1 MKVLLVNPLSGYQVG
16 SMPLGVGYLAAY
28 LETQGHQVVFQ
39 DRVPT
44 FYRNNRDLALVD
56 RETRVAA
63 EALRPDWIGITMT
76 TAQVY
81 DTYHVI
87 MLLRQATGAR
97 NAPIVVGGYH
107 PTTEPELTLRECAE
121 VDIVVRGEGEFT
133 LADLVAGL
141 DPSSVPGVTC
151 RKEGQILSTPD
162 RPLHDKLDDFLP
174 PPRRLYDAGFY
185 YRRKADVLSG
195 WYVKAATLMTSRGCP
210 KRCKFCAAEVILP
223 RVRFHSVDYVLAEL
237 EGILRHYDVEAI
249 SFIDIMFLSRW
260 SRTEELCR
268 RLIAEK
274 LNRRVRWGA
283 SITADSI
290 TKDKLA
296 LMKAAGCR
304 YLNFGFETGSQRMLD
319 LMNKRVKIEKNHN
332 AARWAEELGLM
343 CNSAFLMG
351 LPGETEA
358 DIELTA
364 QFLRDHKLFS
374 TGINVMAPLPGST
387 YYREFMDRGILT
399 YTPELWRIIGAVF
412 HDNSTRD
419 DIPVFSD
426 IPRDRLFQLVD
437 QINAEIINPMNAWSY
452 IRSNWRRDPSG
463 ALRQAKYLAG
473 RSPWIRNG
481 VTRRMV
487 RALRAILPKSQ
498 PLTPSMP
505 ARGYHPKDSGIA

>member
-1 MKVLLVNPLSGYQVG
+1 MKILFLNPLSGYQVG
-16 SMPLGVGYLAAY
+16 SMPLGVGYIAAY
-28 LETQGHQVVFQ
+28 LESQGHQVFFV
-39 DRVPT
+39 DRVPG
-44 FYRNNRDLALVD
+44 FYRNNRDLASVD
-56 RETRVAA
+56 RETCGAA
-63 EALRPDWIGITMT
+63 EALQPDWIGITMT

-81 DTYHVI
+81 DTYHVAK
-87 MLLRQATGAR
+87 LLRQVPGGR
-97 NAPIVVGGYH
+97 NAGIVVGGYH

-223 RVRFHSVDYVLAEL
+223 RVRFHSVDYVWAEL
-237 EGILRHYDVEAI
+237 EGILRDYDIEAI
-249 SFIDIMFLSRW
+249 SFVDIMFLSRW

-268 RLIAEK
+268 RLIAER

-283 SITADSI
+283 SITADSV

-296 LMKAAGCR
+296 LMKEAGCR

-319 LMNKRVKIEKNHN
+319 LMNKRVKVEKNHN
-332 AARWAEELGLM
+332 AARWAEELGLK
-343 CNSAFLMG
+343 CNSAFLVG

-364 QFLRDHKLFS
+364 QFLRDHILFS
-374 TGINVMAPLPGST
+374 TGLNIMAPLPGST
-387 YYREFMDRGILT
+387 YYREFLDKGLLR
-399 YTPELWRIIGAVF
+399 YTPDLWRIIGAVF

-426 IPRDRLFQLVD
+426 ISRDRLFKLVN
-437 QINAEIINPMNAWSY
+437 QINNGIINPMNARSY
-452 IRSNWRRDPSG
+452 IRANWRHDPQG
-463 ALRQAKYLAG
+463 ALQQATYLLG
-473 RSPWIRNG
+473 RSPWVRNA
-481 VTRRMV
+481 VTRRIV
-487 RALRAILPKSQ
+487 RALRALLPGPA
-498 PLTPSMP
+498 PLPPPVP
-505 ARGYHPKDSGIA
+505 ARGYHPNDSGIA

>member
-16 SMPLGVGYLAAY
+16 SMPLGVGYLAAS
-28 LETQGHQVVFQ
+28 LEAQGHQICFL

-44 FYRNNRDLALVD
+44 FYRNNRDLAVVD
-56 RETRVAA
+56 RETRTVA
-63 EALRPDWIGITMT
+63 ETFRPDWIGITMT
-76 TAQVY
+76 TAQAY
-81 DTYHVI
+81 DTYHVAK
-87 MLLRQATGAR
+87 LLRRVPGAR
-97 NAPIVVGGYH
+97 DAAVVVGGYH
-107 PTTEPELTLRECAE
+107 PTTEPGLTLRECAE
-121 VDIVVRGEGEFT
+121 VDFVVRGEGEFT

-141 DPSSVPGVTC
+141 DPPSVPGVTC
-151 RKEGQILSTPD
+151 RKGGQILSTPD
-162 RPLHDKLDDFLP
+162 RPLHDKLDDFPP
-174 PPRRLYDAGFY
+174 PPRHLYDTGFY

-223 RVRFHSVDYVLAEL
+223 RVRFHSAEYVLAEL
-237 EGILRHYDVEAI
+237 DGILRHHDVEAI

-268 RLIAEK
+268 RLISEK
-274 LNRRVRWGA
+274 LSRRVRWGA
-283 SITADSI
+283 SITADSV

-296 LMKAAGCR
+296 LMKEAGCR

-319 LMNKRVKIEKNHN
+319 LMNKRIKIEKNHN
-332 AARWAEELGLM
+332 AARWAAELGLM
-343 CNSAFLMG
+343 CNSAFLVG

-364 QFLRDHKLFS
+364 QFLRDHTLFS

-426 IPRDRLFQLVD
+426 IQRDRLFRLVD
-437 QINAEIINPMNAWSY
+437 RINDEIINPMNAWSY
-452 IRSNWRRDPSG
+452 IRANWRRDPRG
-463 ALRQAKYLAG
+463 ALRQAAYLAG

-487 RALRAILPKSQ
+487 RVLRAMLPKPQ
-498 PLTPSMP
+498 PLTQPTP
-505 ARGYHPKDSGIA
+505 ARGYHPNDSGIA